1 MTALLA
7 QAIDRIREVSEKEQ
21 DILAAFILERLEN
34 DWDKQIENDFASDGK
49 LHWMI
54 EEAKLESESGKTI
67 EGGFDNT

>member
-7 QAIDRIREVSEKEQ
+7 QAIDRIRELSEKEQ

-54 EEAKLESESGKTI
+54 
-67 EGGFDNT
+67 D